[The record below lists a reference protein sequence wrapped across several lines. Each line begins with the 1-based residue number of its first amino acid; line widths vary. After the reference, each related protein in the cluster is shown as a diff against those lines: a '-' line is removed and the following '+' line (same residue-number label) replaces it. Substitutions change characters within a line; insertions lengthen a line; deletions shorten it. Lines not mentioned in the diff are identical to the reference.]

1 VQLTNGVAINDRGW
15 IVALAEN
22 GSSGAEESYLL
33 MPVTN

>member
-1 VQLTNGVAINDRGW
+1 LTNGVAINDRGW
-15 IVALAEN
+15 IVATAEN